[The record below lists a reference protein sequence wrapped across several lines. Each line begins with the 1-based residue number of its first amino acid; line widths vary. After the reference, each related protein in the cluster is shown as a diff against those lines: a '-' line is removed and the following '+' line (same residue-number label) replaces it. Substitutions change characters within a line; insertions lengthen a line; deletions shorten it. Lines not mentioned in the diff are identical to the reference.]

1 VTRRPPRHPAPLL
14 AWAAIAAPLL
24 GGVVLAPGLAHADG
38 GSCDVGRDPVVV
50 PDHLT
55 CSDGSASLSAP
66 SSITR
71 TPPLREAQ
79 RGADPEPPPPRP
91 HAPPPRS
98 GPDDAVGAQPFERA
112 RALAA
117 EGQLDAA
124 FTLLSETEV
133 AFPRLVD
140 RVALLRAELLIDAGR
155 YEEALPALRQARA
168 SVDSAVRVEA
178 EIAEVRVRIL
188 RDDPR
193 AEGLLRALCGRY
205 HELPSEADLRF
216 LLGES
221 LLRRERLTQAAEV
234 FRKLDLHFPG
244 SAPAQAGLVHL
255 ERCAPTACA
264 CAAS

>member
-1 VTRRPPRHPAPLL
+1 VTRHPPRHPAPLL

-38 GSCDVGRDPVVV
+38 GSCEVGQTPWSS

-55 CSDGSASLSAP
+55 CSGGSASLSAP

-79 RGADPEPPPPRP
+79 LERTPAAATPTAPRAA
-91 HAPPPRS
+91 APAAAI
-98 GPDDAVGAQPFERA
+98 DDAVGAQPFERA

-140 RVALLRAELLIDAGR
+140 RVALLRAELLINAGR
-155 YEEALPALRQARA
+155 YEEALPPAAPGPRKRGQRRAGGGRDRRGARA
-168 SVDSAVRVEA
+168 
-178 EIAEVRVRIL
+178 
-188 RDDPR
+188 
-193 AEGLLRALCGRY
+193 
-205 HELPSEADLRF
+205 H
-216 LLGES
+216 
-221 LLRRERLTQAAEV
+221 
-234 FRKLDLHFPG
+234 
-244 SAPAQAGLVHL
+244 PA
-255 ERCAPTACA
+255 
-264 CAAS
+264 